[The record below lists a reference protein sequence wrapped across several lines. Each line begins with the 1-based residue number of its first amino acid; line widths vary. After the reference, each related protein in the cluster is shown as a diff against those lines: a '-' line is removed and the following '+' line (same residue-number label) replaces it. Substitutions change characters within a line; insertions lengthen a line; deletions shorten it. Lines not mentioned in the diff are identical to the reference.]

1 MANASAAAKKIPATT
16 PAAETPPAK
25 TLAWDWSPRRLYD
38 ITRVQIR
45 IRDKIC
51 GGQPKNKE
59 LLLDWIKAN
68 TGHEDTITVA
78 QTEEAKATILHEE
91 SEKSWNGFPED
102 EKGLFIWARQ
112 VKAMFRESATM
123 LRVTTEKRGS
133 KQIFQH
139 GFEIKALPG
148 SQTSKTPVKDMGEDA
163 RDSGEHVA
171 VGEGHI
177 PSDRLYLSR
186 MKPDGMDEGPIH
198 VQTAQGPR
206 SAIKRVDYCQYVLIE
221 FEIWVLATH
230 PSETRHVGEMDIR
243 EMMLFA
249 QENGLGADRSQGMGK
264 FDVVGFDVVQK
275 VERKGK

>member
-1 MANASAAAKKIPATT
+1 MTTTEKKIATVT
-16 PAAETPPAK
+16 K
-25 TLAWDWSPRRLYD
+25 LWDWNPRRLYD
-38 ITRVQIR
+38 VTRVEIR
-45 IRDKIC
+45 VRDKIC

-59 LLLDWIKAN
+59 LLLDWIKST
-68 TGHEDTITVA
+68 TGHKDAITTA

-123 LRVTTEKRGS
+123 LRLTTEKRGS

-139 GFEIKALPG
+139 GFEIKA
-148 SQTSKTPVKDMGEDA
+148 VDA
-163 RDSGEHVA
+163 QGHKVVA
-171 VGEGHI
+171 DTGGIEEAKANGVLYI
-177 PSDRLYLSR
+177 PSDRLYLGR
-186 MKPDGMDEGPIH
+186 QKPDGSDEGPIH

-206 SAIKRVDYCQYVLIE
+206 SAIKRVDYCSCPLIT
-221 FEIWVLATH
+221 FELWVLATH

-243 EMMLFA
+243 EMLLFA

-264 FDVVGFDVVQK
+264 FDVVSFEIVQK
-275 VERKGK
+275 VERKGKEEKEEKKEKPEKTKIA